1 MEHEPGGDV
10 AHERRERVVAHAAYG
25 IGGQLQT
32 RRPMRGRLLPLRGQA
47 DDVDV
52 QPQLSGETV
61 NQ

>member
-1 MEHEPGGDV
+1 MSHKG
-10 AHERRERVVAHAAYG
+10 VVAHAAYG

-61 NQ
+61 NQRRFPTAGGD